1 MIFLSPLAGLVALL
15 GLPPLVVFA
24 LGERRRG
31 AVYSLLGLDEP
42 RRRRRIV
49 AAGALGVVALLLGAA
64 ATQPTVV
71 DRSKRSVRT
80 DAEAFVVFDTSKS
93 MLARRS
99 PGAPDRLDRA
109 RALAVE
115 VRSRLG
121 DIPVG
126 IASMTDR
133 VLPHLFPSPDP
144 VAFAAT
150 AVRTVAVDQPP
161 PANGFDTRITTLG
174 SLSRLASDNFYSPR
188 ATHRLAIVF
197 TDGETV
203 PFADAS
209 VATIFRKPPAIRT
222 IFVRLWGAGER
233 VFLQGG
239 RPDPLYRPDPIGAT
253 SIAELAVTTDG
264 VALPEGDPGRVAS
277 AARRLLGDGPHAG
290 ELEEQRKLSLAP
302 FLAVAALG
310 PLALLLWRRNL

>member
-1 MIFLSPLAGLVALL
+1 MVFLSPLAGLVALL
-15 GLPPLVVFA
+15 GLAPLALFV

-31 AVYSLLGLDEP
+31 AVYALLRLEEP
-42 RRRRRIV
+42 RRRRRLV
-49 AAGALGVVALLLGAA
+49 AAGALAAVALLLGAA

-71 DRSKRSVRT
+71 KRSSRSVRT

-109 RALAVE
+109 RALAIA

-133 VLPHLFPSPDP
+133 VLPHLFPTPDP

-150 AVRTVAVDQPP
+150 AVRTVGVDQPP
-161 PANGFDTRITTLG
+161 PANGFDNRITTLG

-188 ATHRLAIVF
+188 AKRRLAIVF

-209 VATIFRKPPAIRT
+209 VANIFRKPPAIRT
-222 IFVRLWGAGER
+222 IFVRLWNADER
-233 VFLQGG
+233 VFLDGG
-239 RPDPLYRPDPIGAT
+239 KPDPLYLADPIGAT
-253 SIAELAVTTDG
+253 SLPELAAATHG
-264 VALPEGDPGRVAS
+264 VALGEGDASRVVS
-277 AARRLLGDGPHAG
+277 VARRFLGSGPHAG

-302 FLAVAALG
+302 LLAATALF
-310 PLALLLWRRNL
+310 PLGLLLWRRNL